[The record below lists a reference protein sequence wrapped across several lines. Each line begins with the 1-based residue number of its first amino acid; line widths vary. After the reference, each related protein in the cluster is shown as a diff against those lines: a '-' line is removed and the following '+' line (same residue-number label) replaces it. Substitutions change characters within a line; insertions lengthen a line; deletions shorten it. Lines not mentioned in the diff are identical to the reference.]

1 MKHQRKI
8 PTFYWEYPGHKP
20 PPIDAENYTIKVTG
34 CVRNPLELRL
44 RDLPSTL
51 PFVTVQKRFYCV
63 NGWTIEDDWGGYLLG
78 DVMEL
83 VGPEAEYLR
92 TTSIGGY
99 EDTTPHA
106 HLVQGG
112 AILATHMGGSPLLPK
127 RGFPIRLVVFDLYQF
142 KGVKSVATL
151 EVTPEYRPGTW
162 QKVGY
167 RDATIQPYPHLDITS
182 GAKIMPDRCLTPNV
196 GAGQDGPRERGQ
208 GDSQ

>member
-1 MKHQRKI
+1 MKHKRKI

-20 PPIDAENYTIKVTG
+20 PPIDAERYTIKVTG
-34 CVRNPLELRL
+34 CVRNPLEVRL
-44 RDLPSTL
+44 RDLPNTL

-78 DVMEL
+78 DLMDL
-83 VGPEAEYLR
+83 VGPQAEYLR
-92 TTSIGGY
+92 TTSVGGY

-106 HLVQGG
+106 QLVRGG
-112 AILATHMGGSPLLPK
+112 AILATHMGGSPLPPK
-127 RGFPIRLVVFDLYQF
+127 RGFPIRLVIFDLYQF

-182 GAKIMPDRCLTPNV
+182 GEKIIPDRSLTPNL
-196 GAGQDGPRERGQ
+196 GAGQD
-208 GDSQ
+208 